1 MSKLAVSI
9 VQFNIT
15 WKEKL
20 TNFKRIEEMLHGIDS
35 ELVVLPELFQT
46 GFCTDD
52 MSLAESMEGDTVSW
66 MCTYSKKYKNAVCG
80 SFLCQE
86 KDQVFN
92 RFVLVSDGEV
102 VGHYDKTHLF
112 GLGGE
117 QEHIS
122 AGSNK
127 VDMVVKG
134 FKIRPLVCYDLRFSY
149 TAFNDTEYDILL
161 NVANWPSQRIAHWD
175 TLLQARAIE
184 NQVFV
189 LGCNRVGEQDGHFYP
204 GHSSVYAPDG
214 LQVAHSVKEEV
225 ITIALDKKQ
234 IEETRT
240 KLPFLQDR
248 RM

>member
-20 TNFKRIEEMLHGIDS
+20 TNFERIEEMLHGIDS

-92 RFVLVSDGEV
+92 RFV
-102 VGHYDKTHLF
+102 
-112 GLGGE
+112 
-117 QEHIS
+117 
-122 AGSNK
+122 
-127 VDMVVKG
+127 
-134 FKIRPLVCYDLRFSY
+134 
-149 TAFNDTEYDILL
+149 
-161 NVANWPSQRIAHWD
+161 
-175 TLLQARAIE
+175 
-184 NQVFV
+184 
-189 LGCNRVGEQDGHFYP
+189 
-204 GHSSVYAPDG
+204 
-214 LQVAHSVKEEV
+214 
-225 ITIALDKKQ
+225 
-234 IEETRT
+234 
-240 KLPFLQDR
+240 
-248 RM
+248 